1 MSRVSPDANWLGEI
15 VKTSWLPRISLRIAD
30 SWTTWGLLP
39 RGAHMSELNQSNR
52 YGARQHQNDAGASID
67 AWRWRRPTWRDPRLF
82 IGIVLV
88 IVSMVAGSVLI
99 DRATSTQQVWALSQ
113 DVAPGTALK
122 AGKNLKLVS
131 VNLGSASSAYV
142 QQKQLKAD
150 TYAQRSLHSGE
161 LLPADATSQQS
172 KLNMRSIVVQSSGQ
186 LLNSIRVGDTV
197 ELWQLPSRN
206 VAAVAPTP
214 SATKAASTNGARRV
228 AQGLIVDAI
237 GGDQNAIVAD
247 KSTSVRVL
255 VPAEQ
260 VEPVLTAVGSGAGL
274 VLVNTGS
281 EQ

>member
-1 MSRVSPDANWLGEI
+1 
-15 VKTSWLPRISLRIAD
+15 
-30 SWTTWGLLP
+30 
-39 RGAHMSELNQSNR
+39 MSELNQSNR

-281 EQ
+281 ER

>member
-1 MSRVSPDANWLGEI
+1 
-15 VKTSWLPRISLRIAD
+15 
-30 SWTTWGLLP
+30 
-39 RGAHMSELNQSNR
+39 MSELNQSNR

-197 ELWQLPSRN
+197 
-206 VAAVAPTP
+206 
-214 SATKAASTNGARRV
+214 
-228 AQGLIVDAI
+228 GL
-237 GGDQNAIVAD
+237 
-247 KSTSVRVL
+247 
-255 VPAEQ
+255 
-260 VEPVLTAVGSGAGL
+260 
-274 VLVNTGS
+274 
-281 EQ
+281 

>member
-1 MSRVSPDANWLGEI
+1 
-15 VKTSWLPRISLRIAD
+15 
-30 SWTTWGLLP
+30 
-39 RGAHMSELNQSNR
+39 MSELNQPNR
-52 YGARQHQNDAGASID
+52 YEARQHQSDAAASID

-197 ELWQLPSRN
+197 FTSTKPAPEPT
-206 VAAVAPTP
+206 AVSTGSTCSAGTSTRTLVLL
-214 SATKAASTNGARRV
+214 SATMAF
-228 AQGLIVDAI
+228 
-237 GGDQNAIVAD
+237 
-247 KSTSVRVL
+247 
-255 VPAEQ
+255 
-260 VEPVLTAVGSGAGL
+260 
-274 VLVNTGS
+274 
-281 EQ
+281 

>member
-1 MSRVSPDANWLGEI
+1 
-15 VKTSWLPRISLRIAD
+15 
-30 SWTTWGLLP
+30 
-39 RGAHMSELNQSNR
+39 MSELNQSNR

-172 KLNMRSIVVQSSGQ
+172 KLNMCSIVVQSSGQ
-186 LLNSIRVGDTV
+186 LLNSMRVGDTV
-197 ELWQLPSRN
+197 EL
-206 VAAVAPTP
+206 
-214 SATKAASTNGARRV
+214 ATKAASTNGARRV

>member
-1 MSRVSPDANWLGEI
+1 
-15 VKTSWLPRISLRIAD
+15 
-30 SWTTWGLLP
+30 
-39 RGAHMSELNQSNR
+39 MSELNQPNR
-52 YGARQHQNDAGASID
+52 YEARQHQSDAAASID

-150 TYAQRSLHSGE
+150 TYAQ
-161 LLPADATSQQS
+161 
-172 KLNMRSIVVQSSGQ
+172 LNMRSIVVQSSGQ